1 MIWFKRN
8 DIHIVTPECAQG
20 FIFDSNSN
28 SIRVQLVRNSLGSND
43 VERHSLPPAMF
54 CPLNPLSAE
63 ECALHRFWR
72 HETQSEFVQRR
83 HRGSLR
89 KPHHAHTEPR
99 QGAKVEDCVK
109 MLVYPGRSK
118 IVPQFN
124 THFGLFHYWY
134 GNDSCPLVLRYFKVF
149 CCFTLDLCLENR
161 GRISLKNIWSK
172 KSIIFPF
179 DSLERGASCLSLRT
193 CSRRYAVLVDPPW
206 WPVEGGKEKKN

>member
-1 MIWFKRN
+1 MPKALSLIP
-8 DIHIVTPECAQG
+8 IPIV
-20 FIFDSNSN
+20 S
-28 SIRVQLVRNSLGSND
+28 RVQLVRNSWASND

-54 CPLNPLSAE
+54 CPLNPLTAE

-72 HETQSEFVQRR
+72 HETQSELVQRR

-118 IVPQFN
+118 IVSQFN

-134 GNDSCPLVLRYFKVF
+134 GNDSCPLVLRYFKVLF
-149 CCFTLDLCLENR
+149 CFTLDLCLENR
-161 GRISLKNIWSK
+161 GRISLKTRPRSPSHVGPLWDLTIG
-172 KSIIFPF
+172 P
-179 DSLERGASCLSLRT
+179 
-193 CSRRYAVLVDPPW
+193 
-206 WPVEGGKEKKN
+206 